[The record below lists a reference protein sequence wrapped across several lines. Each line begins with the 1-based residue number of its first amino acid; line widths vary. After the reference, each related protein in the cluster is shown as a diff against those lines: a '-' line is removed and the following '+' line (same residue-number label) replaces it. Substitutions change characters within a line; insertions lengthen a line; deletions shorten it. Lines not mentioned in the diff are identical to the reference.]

1 MAIGAS
7 DPGLWGR
14 EDNTRPF
21 LKGGA
26 TSFLFYPKAEILK
39 IKITIMKQ
47 LRTKLHT
54 KVIHLQTPP
63 V

>member
-26 TSFLFYPKAEILK
+26 TSFLFYPKAEISDYN
-39 IKITIMKQ
+39 
-47 LRTKLHT
+47 
-54 KVIHLQTPP
+54 V
-63 V
+63 VS